1 MLLHYKGIPINTAS
15 LKYLTLLICLW
26 VLPAVTHSE
35 VVPFADFSLGLSVQ
49 TLADSDEG
57 AVGYVSKAGLG
68 LQLLPFISVQTS
80 LWAWR
85 SNNQSTESSQDDT
98 DDMSFESLSV
108 SWEATLL
115 LPFTNPKSDFRT
127 GPYYRFGQQCWS
139 AVLSDVLEP
148 WSDRG
153 CSDLHAVGFVF
164 PSVHKTRAA
173 FYIEA
178 LRTDFDNLESDS
190 IQVGVK
196 VPL

>member
-1 MLLHYKGIPINTAS
+1 MLLSCKGILINKVD
-15 LKYLTLLICLW
+15 LKNLILLISLYG
-26 VLPAVTHSE
+26 LPAVSHSD

-85 SNNQSTESSQDDT
+85 SNNQSTESSQDEADE
-98 DDMSFESLSV
+98 MSFESLGV

-115 LPFTNPKSDFRT
+115 LPFANPKSDFSA

-139 AVLSDVLEP
+139 AVLSGVLEP
-148 WSDRG
+148 WSGRG
-153 CSDLHAVGFVF
+153 CNALHGVGIVF
-164 PSVHKTRAA
+164 PSTHKTRAA

-178 LRTDFDNLESDS
+178 VQTDFDSLESDS
-190 IQVGVK
+190 IQIGVK